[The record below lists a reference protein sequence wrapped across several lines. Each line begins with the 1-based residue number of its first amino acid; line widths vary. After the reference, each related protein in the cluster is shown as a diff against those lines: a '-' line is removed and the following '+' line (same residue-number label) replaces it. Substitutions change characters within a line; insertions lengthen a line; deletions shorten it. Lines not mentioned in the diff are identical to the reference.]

1 MFNFA
6 CFIAWLLLVFAV
18 DAKSPST
25 SSLGPRGPP
34 TVTIKNGTLSGIF
47 NSHYDQEFFL
57 GIPYAAPPVNDL
69 RLRKPQPAQ
78 PWAGIRKSESYGARC
93 LRNDIRLAG
102 FSQNVTDPVSEDCL
116 HINIIRPA
124 TQRSP
129 LPVLVWI
136 HGGAFQEG
144 SASDGRTNG
153 TFLVQTSVEMGT
165 PIIFVSFNYR
175 LGAFGFLGGLEIE
188 AAGVSNIALY
198 DQRQALHW
206 IQENIGYFGGDASQ
220 VTIMG
225 QSAGAMSVGFH
236 LLAFGGRNDGLF
248 NAAIAQS
255 GGPYT
260 VPVLS
265 REISDRE
272 ADFNMVLNKTGCSD
286 SKDSL
291 NCLRAA
297 PAELLQQ
304 AGSLLTPSF
313 VVDGGIITA
322 PSEELL
328 HSGRFAKVPLLIG
341 STRNEGT
348 SLLQQILG
356 TTGSF
361 ETEEHFKSFIKTSWI
376 RGPIN
381 DTVAQHWAQLY
392 AQEINTPSTA
402 GLGTVKPNPG
412 PKYGNYYGQA
422 TLWLGDMTF
431 TAGRRFATQAWAREN
446 VPSYSFLFD
455 GVPANMDPD
464 TLGAAHFSDVAYT
477 FRDTEGFG
485 WEINPFP
492 AEPNLKEKHVKL
504 AELMSRMWISF
515 ATKRNPNFHNV
526 SDFHTTWPTY
536 TNKRLVN
543 MVFETTQSHLQA
555 DDWRAEAISMMSLV
569 PGTHPTRGNNN
580 C

>member
-6 CFIAWLLLVFAV
+6 RFIAWLPLVLAV
-18 DAKSPST
+18 GAKSPST
-25 SSLGPRGPP
+25 SSTFSPGPRDPP

-47 NSHYDQEFFL
+47 NNHYNQELFL

-78 PWAGIRKSESYGARC
+78 PWAGIRKSESHGARC
-93 LRNDIRLAG
+93 LRNDIGLAV
-102 FSQNVTDPVSEDCL
+102 FSQNFTGAVSEDCL
-116 HINIIRPA
+116 HINVVRPA

-136 HGGAFQEG
+136 HGGAFQDG

-175 LGAFGFLGGLEIE
+175 LGAFGLLGGSEIE
-188 AAGVSNIALY
+188 AAGLSNIALY

-225 QSAGAMSVGFH
+225 ESAGGMSVGFH

-248 NAAIAQS
+248 HAAIAQS

-260 VPVLS
+260 APVLS
-265 REISDRE
+265 CDISKRQ
-272 ADFNMVLNKTGCSD
+272 ADFNIVLKKTGCLD

-297 PAELLQQ
+297 PSELLRQ
-304 AGSLLTPSF
+304 ASSHLTPSF
-313 VVDGGIITA
+313 VIDGEMITA

-328 HSGRFAKVPLLIG
+328 NSGHFAKVPLLIG

-348 SLLQQILG
+348 SLLQQMLG
-356 TTGSF
+356 MTGAF
-361 ETEEHFKSFIKTSWI
+361 DTEEHLRSFIQTSWS

-381 DTVAQHWAQLY
+381 ATVAQHWAQLY
-392 AQEINTPSTA
+392 AQEIETPSTA
-402 GLGTVKPNPG
+402 GPGTVKVNPG
-412 PKYGNYYGQA
+412 PEYGSYYGPA
-422 TLWLGDMTF
+422 TLWLGDLIF
-431 TAGRRFATQAWAREN
+431 TAGRRFATQAWAREK
-446 VPSYSFLFD
+446 VPSYSFLHD
-455 GVPANMDPD
+455 AIPANVNPD
-464 TLGAAHFSDVAYT
+464 TLGAAHFSDVVYM
-477 FRDTEGFG
+477 FGNTEGFG
-485 WEINPFP
+485 WETNPFP
-492 AEPNLKEKHVKL
+492 AESKLMEKHVKL

-526 SDFHTTWPTY
+526 MY
-536 TNKRLVN
+536 RL
-543 MVFETTQSHLQA
+543 MIGELKQSA
-555 DDWRAEAISMMSLV
+555 
-569 PGTHPTRGNNN
+569 
-580 C
+580 